1 MRPYAE
7 CVRGSFALLREQ
19 APHPRRPAAARSG
32 LSRAERPGPAHSCAR
47 RGPEQRGWLQEH

>member
-1 MRPYAE
+1 MRPYAG

-32 LSRAERPGPAHSCAR
+32 LWRAERQGSAHSCAR